1 MQFYGCFLI
10 IKETIHLVANY
21 SLLDG
26 KNGGKKLT
34 VLMKQAI
41 AFSLHVDIRDLLV
54 YQKNKAPL

>member
-41 AFSLHVDIRDLLV
+41 AFSLHVDIRELLV
-54 YQKNKAPL
+54 